1 MSVKE
6 AAHPAIEALPDT
18 ASLPDAA
25 DRVALLAAL
34 EKGRHAVREGRWR
47 SPEEVEKL
55 LSSWLEKQSGRTRE
69 AEREKP
75 NGKKPNGVRLWGLGS
90 VRVFGSGSY
99 QAPAS
104 TPSLCG

>member
-55 LSSWLEKQSGRTRE
+55 LSSWLGKPNGVRE
-69 AEREKP
+69 AER
-75 NGKKPNGVRLWGLGS
+75 GQKPNGVRLWGLGS
-90 VRVFGSGSY
+90 IRVFGSGSY

-104 TPSLCG
+104 TPSLSG

>member
-18 ASLPDAA
+18 ASLQDAA

-55 LSSWLEKQSGRTRE
+55 LSSWLEKQSQTSLSDPKPGGMKSRFSSPGF
-69 AEREKP
+69 AEKIHWARDA
-75 NGKKPNGVRLWGLGS
+75 GD
-90 VRVFGSGSY
+90 
-99 QAPAS
+99 
-104 TPSLCG
+104 

>member
-55 LSSWLEKQSGRTRE
+55 LSSWLG
-69 AEREKP
+69 
-75 NGKKPNGVRLWGLGS
+75 KPNGVRLWGLGS
-90 VRVFGSGSY
+90 IRVFGSGSY

-104 TPSLCG
+104 TPSLSG